1 MFEVK
6 YSCCIESQPFGD
18 VSFQSPARMA
28 EANVE
33 SSAPP
38 PEDGPGEGGKEET
51 KEEQEGDRA
60 FEVGDSGR

>member
-1 MFEVK
+1 
-6 YSCCIESQPFGD
+6 
-18 VSFQSPARMA
+18 MA

-60 FEVGDSGR
+60 FEVGKEERRRHGSLTWICFSLA

>member
-1 MFEVK
+1 
-6 YSCCIESQPFGD
+6 
-18 VSFQSPARMA
+18 MA